1 MENIVIKDASDRIK
15 EFLELPQGISKNY
28 AFSKLPYKEYQKVII
43 GKDGKDI
50 YFSSTH
56 YKLSKNKNSYYSRV
70 SNRRGFSFK
79 SNKLSLWYGSKIED
93 IPNLEDFFK
102 EMNWNF
108 IDKKAYGYI
117 TKSSLE
123 KLLKGKIK
131 STRDLLAHYAKS
143 VRLKCSTEFLYRAV
157 IEKDL
162 HKFDFFNYASHA
174 RDVDHFLQFVLKDV
188 VNKYGRPIRL
198 VDYLIVRDLI
208 NQFSIL
214 DKKIDF
220 RWSEKRMLQEH
231 NDATFELMKLEA
243 DNLSEEKITYTD
255 FNLPSNFELLDNQQ
269 RVFLEGQMMRH
280 CVYTNYWGSIK
291 SGGYLAFHV
300 KLNNENATLGVILT
314 NRKMV
319 FNQVYLYRNQPVSE
333 EMRKLCMDFIE
344 SNKDIEIQTI
354 KQIETTD
361 ENDVWYDNIF

>member
-1 MENIVIKDASDRIK
+1 MENITIRDTPDKIK

-28 AFSKLPYKEYQKVII
+28 TFSKLPYKEYQKVVL

-79 SNKLSLWYGSKIED
+79 DNKLSLWYGSKIED
-93 IPNLEDFFK
+93 IPDIEDFIK

-123 KLLKGKIK
+123 KLLKGKIT

-143 VRLKCSTEFLYRAV
+143 VRLKCSTEFLYQAV

-188 VNKYGRPIRL
+188 VYYDRPKRL
-198 VDYLIVRDLI
+198 ADYHIVRDLV

-243 DNLSEEKITYTD
+243 GNLSNEKITYTN

-280 CVYTNYWGSIK
+280 CVYTNYWFSIK
-291 SGGYLAFHV
+291 SGSYLAFHV
-300 KLNNENATLGVILT
+300 KLNNENATLGVELT
-314 NRKMV
+314 NKKMV
-319 FNQVYLYRNQPVSE
+319 FNQVYLYRNQPVSQ

-344 SNKDIEIQTI
+344 LNKDVEIT
-354 KQIETTD
+354 KQIETA
-361 ENDVWYDNIF
+361 EQKEVCNYIF